1 MNEKILH
8 IFNQNMYVVVNVPEG
23 IYHVVPFSITQTCG
37 IKESFHI
44 PKIRLFG
51 VGCTSMYEDGGE
63 G

>member
-1 MNEKILH
+1 MNEEVLLRMYQVQYILIH
-8 IFNQNMYVVVNVPEG
+8 VPKR
-23 IYHVVPFSITQTCG
+23 IYHVVIFCITQPRG